1 MKIVPLK
8 IAAVLIFLW
17 SISLVVGSASAHRVN
32 VFAWV
37 DGDTVHVESKFAG
50 GKKVKAGKI
59 VVMDSQ
65 GNELLSGI
73 TDDQGE
79 FSFTIPVRTDLKV
92 VLIAG
97 QGHRAEWTISA
108 SEMEGLPLGI
118 DATGTTETTMQSQ
131 KQTIVSEFSGEV
143 KPVSSTPVLRLQD
156 VEAVIETVLDR
167 KLKPITKML
176 ADAYHEGPTVRDI
189 LGGIGYILGLVGIA
203 TYVHSRKKKE

>member
-8 IAAVLIFLW
+8 IAAILFFLW
-17 SISLVVGSASAHRVN
+17 IIPVMVSSALAHRMN

-65 GNELLSGI
+65 GNEILSGI

-79 FSFTIPVRTDLKV
+79 FSFTIPMRTGLKI

-97 QGHRAEWTISA
+97 QGHRAEWTIPA
-108 SEMEGLPLGI
+108 SEMEGLPLGT
-118 DATGTTETTMQSQ
+118 DVTGTTETTMQSQ
-131 KQTIVSEFSGEV
+131 KQTIASELSAEV
-143 KPVSSTPVLRLQD
+143 KPVSSTPVLKLQD

-167 KLKPITKML
+167 KLKPVTKML
-176 ADAYHEGPTVRDI
+176 AEAHHEGPTVRDI
-189 LGGIGYILGLVGIA
+189 FGGIGYILGLVGIA
-203 TYVHSRKKKE
+203 AYVHRRKKKE

>member
-1 MKIVPLK
+1 MV
-8 IAAVLIFLW
+8 
-17 SISLVVGSASAHRVN
+17 SSASAHRMN

-37 DGDTVHVESKFAG
+37 DGNTVHVESNFAG

-79 FSFTIPVRTDLKV
+79 FSFIIPMRTDLKI

-97 QGHRAEWTISA
+97 QGHRAEWTIPA
-108 SEMEGLPLGI
+108 SEMEGLPLGT

-131 KQTIVSEFSGEV
+131 KQTIVSELSGEV

-176 ADAYHEGPTVRDI
+176 ADAHYEGPTVKDI
-189 LGGIGYILGLVGIA
+189 FGGIGYILGLVGIA
-203 TYVHSRKKKE
+203 AYVHSRKKKE